1 MEVWITLIVVFL
13 GIGLLWDRFRSSNIP
28 ERYLKVPGLET
39 LCQEYLETIKRM
51 NSGQFSVEELHE
63 LDSQRQWLHNE
74 ILRQLEL
81 DRDDGIDV
89 IEFAKKYLG
98 WS

>member
-1 MEVWITLIVVFL
+1 MELLTIIVLVVAA
-13 GIGLLWDRFRSSNIP
+13 GMLWDRFRSSNIP
-28 ERYLKVPGLET
+28 ERLLKVPGLET
-39 LCQEYLETIKRM
+39 ICQEYLDSIKQM
-51 NSGQFSVEELHE
+51 NSGRLTTEELQE

-74 ILRQLEL
+74 ILRQLSY
-81 DRDDGIDV
+81 DRDSGLDV